1 MNNQINNLKKCTLK
15 RCLNKNDICSKNY
28 KSHCYKQK
36 KEYLKSRINKKKILD
51 LRKCTLNQCMDK
63 THPCSLMENAQPYCN
78 RLRNNITYQSYPKD
92 TLDLRKCTLNQC
104 MDKTHPCSLMENAQ
118 PYCNRL
124 QNNIRTKK
132 CNLDKCLNNS
142 DLCGKEYGIEF
153 CDNLRKKEIINQLI
167 KLTIRYQKTKKQFL
181 NCHYKITTKESRN
194 DLNNQIERNKI
205 AKDLKNITNI
215 IKSF

>member
-36 KEYLKSRINKKKILD
+36 KEYLKSRINKKKI
-51 LRKCTLNQCMDK
+51 
-63 THPCSLMENAQPYCN
+63 
-78 RLRNNITYQSYPKD
+78 
-92 TLDLRKCTLNQC
+92 LDLRKCTLNQC